1 MQLVRAREGVICLP
15 PGPGTRMAIVRERVK
30 LIFRKAERDL
40 LRLASGHRPDAVHS
54 FRTTTRRLQTLL
66 LDLTP
71 TDNRNQRKLLGTLNR
86 IRRSAGQVRD
96 LDVQLEALRSLRVPE
111 EPRRKTRLTQNLLE
125 LRAQRE
131 RKLRKLLK
139 KEDVR
144 EVSRRLKRA
153 YSGMALDSNTDPLD
167 VARKMLETATLPT
180 DASQED
186 LLHGYRIV
194 VKRARYAAEF
204 APKSSETAQFL
215 AQLQKLLDAI
225 GNWHNWMTLTHS
237 AIERVGDITE
247 SSLVAALHN
256 VTRAKLRHAIAAI
269 STAQLSRRAVERKPT
284 TLERSHRP
292 AMKQPAPVTRAGAA
306 A

>member
-1 MQLVRAREGVICLP
+1 MTIA
-15 PGPGTRMAIVRERVK
+15 AERVK
-30 LIFRKAERDL
+30 GIFRKMERDL
-40 LRLASGHRPDAVHS
+40 LRVASGQRAEAVHG

-66 LDLTP
+66 QDVIP
-71 TDNRNQRKLLGTLNR
+71 TDDRNQKKLLKALNR

-96 LDVQLEALRSLRVPE
+96 LDVQLEALRSLRVPQ

-125 LRAQRE
+125 LRAQHE

-144 EVSRRLKRA
+144 ELSRRLKKASSEVR
-153 YSGMALDSNTDPLD
+153 SHSKRDPLE
-167 VARKMLETATLPT
+167 VARQMLRAATLPT

-194 VKRARYAAEF
+194 IKRARYAAEF
-204 APKSSETAQFL
+204 ASKSSERTQFL
-215 AQLQKLLDAI
+215 LQLQKLQDAI
-225 GNWHNWMTLTHS
+225 GNWHNWMSLTHS
-237 AIERVGDITE
+237 ATERLGDFTQ

-256 VTRAKLRHAIAAI
+256 VTRAKLRQAVAAV
-269 STAQLSRRAVERKPT
+269 STAQLSQPTAQRKPSSLDHSRESGT
-284 TLERSHRP
+284 KRP
-292 AMKQPAPVTRAGAA
+292 AALGRSAA

>member
-1 MQLVRAREGVICLP
+1 MTIS
-15 PGPGTRMAIVRERVK
+15 RERVK
-30 LIFRKAERDL
+30 LIFRKMERDL
-40 LRLASGHRPDAVHS
+40 LRLASSHRPEAVHG

-66 LDLTP
+66 QDVAS
-71 TDNRNQRKLLGTLNR
+71 TDNRNQRKLLKTLNR

-131 RKLRKLLK
+131 RKLHKLVRK
-139 KEDVR
+139 ENIR
-144 EVSRRLKRA
+144 EVGRRLKKA
-153 YSGMALDSNTDPLD
+153 HSEMCLDSETDPLK
-167 VARKMLETATLPT
+167 VARETLETATLPT

-186 LLHGYRIV
+186 LLHQYRIV

-204 APKSSETAQFL
+204 APKSSETVQFL
-215 AQLQKLLDAI
+215 SQLQKLQDAI

-237 AIERVGDITE
+237 AMERLGDITQ

-256 VTRAKLRHAIAAI
+256 VTRAKLRQAVAAV
-269 STAQLSRRAVERKPT
+269 STARLNRSAVQRRPSSLDRSRQFGTR
-284 TLERSHRP
+284 RP
-292 AMKQPAPVTRAGAA
+292 APAGRSGAA